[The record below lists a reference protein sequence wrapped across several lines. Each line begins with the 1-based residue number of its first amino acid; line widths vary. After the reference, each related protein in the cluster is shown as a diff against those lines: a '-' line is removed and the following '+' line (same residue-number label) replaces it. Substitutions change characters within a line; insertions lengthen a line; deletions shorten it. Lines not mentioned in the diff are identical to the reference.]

1 MKPAIGVGYSPQDL
15 EQVFV
20 SLMAHFTLGWRT
32 FALAWHDP
40 EFQLG
45 MAITKPLDAV
55 TPAAPIS
62 EDLDYKPGTHVNSIG
77 KVYRKLRG
85 ITTFESVCTLQ
96 RMCLDAADIIE
107 KLMVEAGREE
117 ELAGNGVALIEK
129 STKRRKQRA

>member
-1 MKPAIGVGYSPQDL
+1 M
-15 EQVFV
+15 FV
-20 SLMAHFTLGWRT
+20 SLMAHFILGWRT

-45 MAITKPLDAV
+45 MAMTKPLDAAM
-55 TPAAPIS
+55 PAAPIS
-62 EDLDYKPGTHVNSIG
+62 EDLDYKPGTHVTSIG

-85 ITTFESVCTLQ
+85 VTPSVSVCTLQ
-96 RMCLDAADIIE
+96 RLCLDAADIIE

-129 STKRRKQRA
+129 SAKRRKQRA